1 MQLKPQ
7 CNILI
12 RISEL
17 EDRLIDVTPKE
28 KKNEQKCYKNNPSAM
43 GNIKYCNI
51 YILGITEGEER
62 EKEVEKIFQE
72 INAKIFLYW

>member
-17 EDRLIDVTPKE
+17 EDRLIDVSLKE
-28 KKNEQKCYKNNPSAM
+28 KKNENTTKIIRVLWAISNTVTCILLELQKEK
-43 GNIKYCNI
+43 
-51 YILGITEGEER
+51 GER
-62 EKEVEKIFQE
+62 S
-72 INAKIFLYW
+72 